1 MDLNEERIL
10 TRLRKLANRWARR
23 HRTAVLDFDD
33 YLSIGMIAMFE
44 TQQTWAGTDPPL
56 LESLI
61 LKRANWDMCSAAWES
76 IRKEKRID
84 RIDPE
89 LAAPDDDDP
98 VFTDENKRQDLR
110 DLLTH
115 ALPPS
120 EAELAIAYL
129 VEGKTLGE
137 IAKESGL
144 PKARL
149 CWYWESLRQQMKTNP
164 LILRFLEDCQDA

>member
-1 MDLNEERIL
+1 
-10 TRLRKLANRWARR
+10 
-23 HRTAVLDFDD
+23 
-33 YLSIGMIAMFE
+33 MIAMFE
-44 TQQTWAGTDPPL
+44 TQQTWAGTDPLL

-61 LKRANWDMCSAAWES
+61 LKRANWDMCSAARDS

-89 LAAPDDDDP
+89 LPAPDDDDP

-110 DLLTH
+110 DLLTR

-120 EAELAIAYL
+120 EAKLAIAYL

-137 IAKESGL
+137 IAEESGL
-144 PKARL
+144 PKTTVSGR
-149 CWYWESLRQQMKTNP
+149 WEMLRQQMKTNP
-164 LILRFLEDCQDA
+164 KILRFLEDCKDG